1 MEQLL
6 DTDSALRIP
15 SKQNKLLGETMSWR
29 PEHIYIYLESQNF
42 AAVVE

>member
-15 SKQNKLLGETMSWR
+15 SKLNKLLGETTSWR
-29 PEHIYIYLESQNF
+29 PENMSVCLESQKF